1 MTAADTNSTAS
12 DNSVFQATEDR
23 PDTPANDRASVQ
35 IIEHEYETASTTTRR
50 DLEFETQWNATEL
63 DQLLDRFEAIGYAES
78 TGDSDCQMIIVT
90 GRGDFL
96 ARRRR

>member
-1 MTAADTNSTAS
+1 MTAADTNGTAS

-23 PDTPANDRASVQ
+23 PDTPANDRARVQ
-35 IIEHEYETASTTTRR
+35 IIEHAYETASTTTRR